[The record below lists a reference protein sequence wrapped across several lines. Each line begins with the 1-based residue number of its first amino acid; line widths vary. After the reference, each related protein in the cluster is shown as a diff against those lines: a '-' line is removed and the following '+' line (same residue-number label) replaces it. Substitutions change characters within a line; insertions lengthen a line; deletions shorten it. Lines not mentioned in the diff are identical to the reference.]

1 MSEILEKIKQI
12 ITKHKVSSKHSD
24 FQIENFMIGKEYTKQ
39 SKIWQCIREL
49 QNRYESLQNLE
60 LELEQAKDNIELQ
73 KLKIQKTKL
82 KLPKSNV
89 LEIKFIEEKEIQ
101 IVVRKKERLLKT
113 LESTLN
119 KLEDKKEVLLAESKK
134 ILEIFN
140 NLAKDSEVLDWDN
153 QTAQNEYWNT
163 KFKYEL
169 NVYTLLGHPINPE
182 LAKSILSLPDTAP
195 IRSQFAA
202 ALIENQKKLTEKNK

>member
-1 MSEILEKIKQI
+1 M
-12 ITKHKVSSKHSD
+12 
-24 FQIENFMIGKEYTKQ
+24 
-39 SKIWQCIREL
+39 
-49 QNRYESLQNLE
+49 
-60 LELEQAKDNIELQ
+60 
-73 KLKIQKTKL
+73 
-82 KLPKSNV
+82 
-89 LEIKFIEEKEIQ
+89 
-101 IVVRKKERLLKT
+101 KT

-134 ILEIFN
+134 ILEIFS
-140 NLAKDSEVLDWDN
+140 NLTKDSEVLDWDN